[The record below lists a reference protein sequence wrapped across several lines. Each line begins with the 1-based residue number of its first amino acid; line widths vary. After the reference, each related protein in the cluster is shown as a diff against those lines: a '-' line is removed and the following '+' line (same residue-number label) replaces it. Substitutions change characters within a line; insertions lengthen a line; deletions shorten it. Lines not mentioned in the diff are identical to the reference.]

1 MMMSAAGG
9 LHGKVTLAIKLMLY
23 ILQTISLTQIVELL
37 KGHWGAIAIGG
48 GVVVIVLA
56 FVLLFRRVRTKKGGA
71 KPQPAGGPDTDG
83 REKMTSADYQLIT
96 QRILQIDGKY
106 KSVLF
111 AAAGLN
117 CLPITI
123 PVNVAIQLAE
133 QKKRCLLIDLDLKRD
148 AVAKAFNIIDKTDPK
163 DLRPRPYH
171 TPFKDLLIWPGHN
184 FTKTKQ
190 MNIKPLAEAAVE
202 KFDLVLINA
211 PYFDSSPDRGQI
223 ASAAQCSI
231 IFTQDTRQATR
242 LAALMKASGC
252 KLIGNIQITPEKA

>member
-1 MMMSAAGG
+1 MTSAAGS
-9 LHGKVTLAIKLMLY
+9 LHGKATLIIKLMLY

-37 KGHWGAIAIGG
+37 KSYWVAIAIGS
-48 GVVVIVLA
+48 GVVVVLV
-56 FVLLFRRVRTKKGGA
+56 FVVLLWRLRTKKAGA
-71 KPQPAGGPDTDG
+71 KPRPAVKTDTNG
-83 REKMTSADYQLIT
+83 REKITGADYQLIT

-123 PVNVAIQLAE
+123 PVNTAIQLAE
-133 QKKRCLLIDLDLKRD
+133 QNKRCLLIDLDLKRD
-148 AVAKAFNIIDKTDPK
+148 AVAKAFDIADKMDPK
-163 DLRPRPYH
+163 DLRPRPYQ

-190 MNIKPLAEAAVE
+190 MNIKPLVEAAVE

-211 PYFDSSPDRGQI
+211 PYLDSSPDRGQI

-231 IFTQDTRQATR
+231 IFAQDTKQATR
-242 LAALMKASGC
+242 LAALMKSSNC
-252 KLIGNIQITPEKA
+252 KLIGNIQITPEKSS

>member
-1 MMMSAAGG
+1 MTSAAGS
-9 LHGKVTLAIKLMLY
+9 LHGKATLIIKLMLY

-37 KGHWGAIAIGG
+37 KSYWVAIAIGS
-48 GVVVIVLA
+48 GVVVVLV
-56 FVLLFRRVRTKKGGA
+56 FVVLLWRLRTKKAGA
-71 KPQPAGGPDTDG
+71 KPRPAVKTDTNG
-83 REKMTSADYQLIT
+83 REKITGADYQLIT

-123 PVNVAIQLAE
+123 PVNTAIQLAE
-133 QKKRCLLIDLDLKRD
+133 QNKRCLLIDLDLKRD
-148 AVAKAFNIIDKTDPK
+148 AVAKAFDIADKMDPK
-163 DLRPRPYH
+163 DLRPRPYQ

-190 MNIKPLAEAAVE
+190 MNIKPLVEAAVE

-211 PYFDSSPDRGQI
+211 PYLDSSPDRGQI

-242 LAALMKASGC
+242 LAALIKASAC
-252 KLIGNIQITPEKA
+252 KLIGNIQITPEKSS